1 MSSIGF
7 IVVKGSGDPDHEIS
21 EGPGLKKYFFPS
33 FGAQFG
39 LKIRGG
45 GGGGPQGPPLGST
58 TEGRGPGGGK
68 LELSNV
74 RAVAGQRFILKES

>member
-45 GGGGPQGPPLGST
+45 GGGVPRAPPLDPPLKGVAQ
-58 TEGRGPGGGK
+58 GGGNLNCPMLGLLLVK
-68 LELSNV
+68 GL
-74 RAVAGQRFILKES
+74 F